1 MRRVVPLLLLLAVL
15 PAQARD
21 HVLVVRADSPVADL
35 DALTVRKLY
44 LGFTVTVA
52 NRELRAV
59 RLLENTEVNRAFM
72 QNVIGMTTAQYE
84 SRLLRQVLKQ
94 GRQAPLK
101 LGSAD
106 EVIAV
111 LSRDPTAVGSL
122 WADQVVSHDNLR
134 VVRLLWRE

>member
-1 MRRVVPLLLLLAVL
+1 MRRVLPLLLLLVAL
-15 PAQARD
+15 PTEARD
-21 HVLVVRADSPVADL
+21 QVLVVRADSPVTEL

-44 LGFTVTVA
+44 LGFTVTVG

-59 RLLENTEVNRAFM
+59 RLLENLEVNRAFM
-72 QNVIGMTTAQYE
+72 QNVIGMTVAQYE

-101 LGSAD
+101 LDRAD

-111 LSRDPTAVGSL
+111 VSRDPSAVGSL
-122 WADQVVSHDNLR
+122 WADQVAGHDNLR
-134 VVRLLWRE
+134 IVRLLWRE

>member
-1 MRRVVPLLLLLAVL
+1 MRRVLTLLLLLVAV

-35 DALTVRKLY
+35 DSLTIRKLY
-44 LGFTVTVA
+44 LGFTVTWG
-52 NRELRAV
+52 NRELRPV
-59 RLLENTEVNRAFM
+59 RLLDNTELNRAFM
-72 QNVIGMTTAQYE
+72 QNVIGMTSAQYE

-101 LGSAD
+101 LASAD

-111 LSRDPTAVGSL
+111 VSRDPTAVGSL
-122 WADQVVSHDNLR
+122 WADQVAGHDNLR